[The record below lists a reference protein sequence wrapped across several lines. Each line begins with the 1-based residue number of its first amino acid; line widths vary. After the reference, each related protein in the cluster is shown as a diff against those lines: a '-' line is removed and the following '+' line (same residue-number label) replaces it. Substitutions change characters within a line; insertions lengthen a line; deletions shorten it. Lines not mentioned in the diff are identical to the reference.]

1 MSNQSVPLPVHSHQ
15 SLIYLLCADCD
26 QLRYFR
32 RVPFQDGSHVRY
44 NHPKAPAPTQ
54 FVTECASCLA
64 LQENDAANVRRAF
77 DHTITDSQHAAALTQ
92 VAAFTRADLPNL
104 VLACPRCGETCLF
117 STDWQ
122 GNTAIF

>member
-1 MSNQSVPLPVHSHQ
+1 MAKPT
-15 SLIYLLCADCD
+15 IRTCAVYDMENEQPGSICQPCSD
-26 QLRYFR
+26 ALHRLHYFR

-64 LQENDAANVRRAF
+64 LQENDAANVRRAM
-77 DHTITDSQHAAALTQ
+77 TQ
-92 VAAFTRADLPNL
+92 VAAFTRADLLNR

-117 STDWQ
+117 STEWQ